1 MRKIS
6 ILVGTGL
13 VAVVLVGALLV
24 PGVAIGRGTRPSA
37 TTPSAPTSVKRVKIV
52 NFAFK
57 PATITIVKGT
67 RVRWAN
73 ASNTAH
79 TTTSNRGVWDSGSLA
94 PGDAFSRVFRKTG
107 TFKYR
112 CTIHPTLMH
121 GKIVVT

>member
-6 ILVGTGL
+6 SRVGTGL
-13 VAVVLVGALLV
+13 VAVVLVSALQV
-24 PGVAIGRGTRPSA
+24 PGVAIGRGARPST

-57 PATITIVKGT
+57 PTTMTIAKGT
-67 RVRWAN
+67 KVRWTN
-73 ASNTAH
+73 AGNTTH
-79 TTTSNRGVWDSGSLA
+79 TSTSIRGVWDSGSLA
-94 PGDAFSRVFRKTG
+94 PGDTFSRVFRKTG

>member
-6 ILVGTGL
+6 IRVGTGL
-13 VAVVLVGALLV
+13 VAVVLVSALQV
-24 PGVAIGRGTRPSA
+24 PGVAIGGGARPGAS
-37 TTPSAPTSVKRVKIV
+37 TPSASTSVKRVKIV

-57 PATITIVKGT
+57 PATITIAKGT
-67 RVRWAN
+67 RVRWTN
-73 ASNTAH
+73 AGNTAH
-79 TTTSNRGVWDSGSLA
+79 TTTSSRGIWDSGSLA
-94 PGDAFSRVFRKTG
+94 PGDTFSRVFRKTG